1 MNQIDKD
8 IIERCRV
15 GDKTAFRMVVQ
26 HYQRLVFSLAFKML
40 CDEEEAKDMTQE
52 TFIRVWLNF
61 PKYDKERS
69 LTTWIYTIATRLCLD
84 RLEKRSHQVPLPDD
98 DSTFRQYAE
107 DDDPDRQLQNSEL
120 ISVVRTLADRLSPK
134 QRAVFTLVYL
144 ENLETDKVAEIT
156 GMDADKIKSN
166 LYVARKTIK
175 EKLIQLGYE

>member
-1 MNQIDKD
+1 
-8 IIERCRV
+8 
-15 GDKTAFRMVVQ
+15 
-26 HYQRLVFSLAFKML
+26 
-40 CDEEEAKDMTQE
+40 
-52 TFIRVWLNF
+52 
-61 PKYDKERS
+61 
-69 LTTWIYTIATRLCLD
+69 
-84 RLEKRSHQVPLPDD
+84 LEKLSHQEPFPDD
-98 DSTFRQYAE
+98 ESAFRQYSE

-120 ISVVRTLADRLSPK
+120 ISVIRTLADKLSTK